1 MKFFHISD
9 MHLGKRFKGV
19 SFINDQKFVLDQILK
34 QADILK
40 PDCVVIAG
48 DVYDKSIPSVE
59 AVELLDDFLTKLS
72 EKSINILMISGNH
85 DSGER
90 LGFAEKILRGFGIY
104 IVSVFDGKMKR
115 ITLND
120 DFGEFDFFLCPYFRP
135 SQVKAIYPER
145 KIENSNDAV
154 KVILEETDVRR
165 NVRNT
170 AVIHQFAAP
179 VGKKI
184 EYSDSETQTVGGLD
198 VIDTGLFSDFD
209 YTAMGHIHK
218 PQSMGEK
225 IRYCGTPMKYS
236 FSEVNQEKSITVV
249 EINEKGKT
257 DISFVP
263 LLPLHDMRN
272 VKGTFSQIL
281 AEAEKEPSDDYI
293 NAVITGNEII
303 CDPVG
308 KLRQYYKNLLQI
320 EFRKEN
326 SDKKTEYSEEFI
338 KKSVYELFEDFFTLQ
353 NGKEMSDM
361 QKEII
366 KNILKEE
373 NNEAD

>member
-184 EYSDSETQTVGGLD
+184 EYSDSEIQTVGGLD

-236 FSEVNQEKSITVV
+236 FSEANQEKSITVV